1 LNDFAKLKSNKSLR
15 NRHLKAIHIKT
26 GKHIALTLVAS
37 IAISNGSVVWAQ
49 ENTSSEESTSQS
61 GYDDIAGIG
70 GPTDVAAELEEN
82 DRDRDSIYEFDTLQ
96 RNLAP
101 YFNWK
106 RGLNEKY
113 GLSFG
118 ASAYLLYQQAD
129 SSPGE
134 DNALG
139 IIFRQ
144 QGSWNLTGR
153 GSGSPGSLQWRF
165 ESRSNVG
172 GFIAPGQLGGELGV
186 ATLAPGFAYSHNF
199 DFDLAIINWTQG
211 FNDKTAGFA
220 AGRLGFDVYLDAFP
234 FQTFSRG
241 FINRA
246 FILNPSMGTTGI
258 GALGAVVKGFVT
270 DNIWLGAQAH
280 DANAASGKFDFD
292 TVGEGEWLKGIEI
305 GWTPGIASYKTQR
318 VQFTYWEK
326 DARALAGTTRG
337 SGWVV
342 SAAYQMND
350 TYFPFVRFG
359 HSDGGAGVAAESAF
373 SAGVQ
378 ISQSETDIWS
388 IGAGWAKPSE
398 RTFGPGLDNETVL
411 ETSYQFRLS
420 KNFTLTPDVQV
431 IFNPA
436 NNPGKSSVWVVGI
449 RGILTL

>member
-1 LNDFAKLKSNKSLR
+1 VIII
-15 NRHLKAIHIKT
+15 KASKQ
-26 GKHIALTLVAS
+26 IALAVIS
-37 IAISNGSVVWAQ
+37 SFVIANGSPASAQ
-49 ENTSSEESTSQS
+49 ESENSGASTSQS
-61 GYDDIAGIG
+61 GYNDIAGIG
-70 GPTDVAAELEEN
+70 GPADIAAELEEN
-82 DRDRDSIYEFDTLQ
+82 DKDRDSIYQSDSIQ

-106 RGLNEKY
+106 RALNDNY
-113 GLSFG
+113 GLSVG
-118 ASAYLLYQQAD
+118 ASAYLLYQQAN

-134 DNALG
+134 DDAFG
-139 IIFRQ
+139 FIFRQ

-172 GFIAPGQLGGELGV
+172 GFIAPGQLAGELGV
-186 ATLAPGFAYSHNF
+186 ASLAPGFAYSHNF

-234 FQTFSRG
+234 FQTFSKG

-246 FILNPSMGTTGI
+246 FILNPTMGTTGI

-270 DNIWLGAQAH
+270 DNIWLGVQAH
-280 DANAASGKFDFD
+280 DANAASGDFDFD
-292 TVGEGEWLKGIEI
+292 TVGEGEWLKAVEI
-305 GWTPGIASYKTQR
+305 GWSPGFASYKTQR
-318 VQFTYWEK
+318 IQFTYWEK

-359 HSDGGAGVAAESAF
+359 HSNGGAGVAAESAF

-378 ISQSETDIWS
+378 ISRSETEIWS
-388 IGAGWAKPSE
+388 IGAGWAKPSSE
-398 RTFGPGLDNETVL
+398 TFGPGLDNETVL

-436 NNPGKSSVWVVGI
+436 NNPGDSSVFVVGI

>member
-1 LNDFAKLKSNKSLR
+1 MIIIKKF
-15 NRHLKAIHIKT
+15 IHA
-26 GKHIALTLVAS
+26 ALVFVAS
-37 IAISNGSVVWAQ
+37 IAISFGSPAKAQ
-49 ENTSSEESTSQS
+49 ETETSGESTTQS
-61 GYDDIAGIG
+61 GYEDTPGIG
-70 GPTDVAAELEEN
+70 GPDGVAEALQEN
-82 DRDRDSIYEFDTLQ
+82 DKDRDSIYQFDSLQ

-101 YFNWK
+101 YFDWK
-106 RGLNEKY
+106 RGLKEKY
-113 GLSFG
+113 GLSIG
-118 ASAYLLYQQAD
+118 ASAYLLYQVAD

-134 DNALG
+134 DDALG
-139 IIFRQ
+139 MIFRQ

-165 ESRSNVG
+165 EARSNVG

-199 DFDLAIINWTQG
+199 DLDLAIINWTQG
-211 FNDKTAGFA
+211 FNDQTAGFA

-246 FILNPSMGTTGI
+246 FILNPTMGTTGI

-270 DNIWLGAQAH
+270 DNIWLGVQAH
-280 DANAASGKFDFD
+280 DANAASGDFDFD

-326 DARALAGTTRG
+326 DARSLAGTSKG

-378 ISQSETDIWS
+378 ISRSETEIWS
-388 IGAGWAKPSE
+388 IGAGWVKPSSE
-398 RTFGPGLDNETVL
+398 TFGPGLDNETVL

-436 NNPGKSSVWVVGI
+436 NNPGDSSVWVVGV

>member
-1 LNDFAKLKSNKSLR
+1 MIN
-15 NRHLKAIHIKT
+15 IKT
-26 GKHIALTLVAS
+26 AIQFALVFLAPIVFSIGSLAS
-37 IAISNGSVVWAQ
+37 AQ
-49 ENTSSEESTSQS
+49 ESESPDESSSQS
-61 GYDDIAGIG
+61 GYDDIAVIG
-70 GPTDVAAELEEN
+70 GPADIAAELEEN
-82 DRDRDSIYEFDTLQ
+82 DRDRESIYDFDSIQ

-106 RGLNEKY
+106 RELNEKY

-118 ASAYLLYQQAD
+118 ASTYLLYQQAN

-134 DNALG
+134 DDALG

-144 QGSWNLTGR
+144 QGNWNLTGR

-165 ESRSNVG
+165 EARSDVG
-172 GFIAPGQLGGELGV
+172 SFIAPGQLGGALGV

-211 FNDKTAGFA
+211 FNDKTAGFV

-246 FILNPSMGTTGI
+246 FILNPTMGTTGI

-270 DNIWLGAQAH
+270 ENIWLGVQAH
-280 DANAASGKFDFD
+280 DANAVSGKFDFD

-305 GWTPGIASYKTQR
+305 GWTPGFASYKTQR
-318 VQFTYWEK
+318 IQFTYWEK

-342 SAAYQMND
+342 SAAYEMNE

-378 ISQSETDIWS
+378 ISRSETEIWS
-388 IGAGWAKPSE
+388 IGAGWAMPSE
-398 RTFGPGLDNETVL
+398 ETFGPGLDDETVL

-449 RGILTL
+449 RCILTL